1 MRLSHVDSEGRAR
14 MVDVGGKAETAREA
28 RAFGLVRMSEA
39 AYAAVRKGQGPK
51 GDVFTVAKVAGI
63 MAAKKTSD
71 LVPLC
76 HPLPITFV
84 DVEYAFRDGESAVE
98 ITSAV
103 RVKGQTG
110 VEMEAMTAV
119 MVTALTIYDMC
130 KAIDKS
136 IEPRAVLPV
145 REKRGQERNIQE
157 AYRRACRQA
166 AGSTPKGARRDM
178 KARVIS
184 VNISDEKGEKKHNV
198 GRCMAL
204 EDTASKRTPTR
215 APGTGR

>member
-136 IEPRAVLPV
+136 IELGPFYLL
-145 REKRGQERNIQE
+145 EKSGGKSGI
-157 AYRRACRQA
+157 YRRRIEGPAGKRQ
-166 AGSTPKGARRDM
+166 GARR
-178 KARVIS
+178 KAQ
-184 VNISDEKGEKKHNV
+184 G
-198 GRCMAL
+198 A
-204 EDTASKRTPTR
+204 T
-215 APGTGR
+215 

>member
-1 MRLSHVDSEGRAR
+1 MRLSHVDSEGKAR
-14 MVDVGGKAETAREA
+14 MVDVGAKAETAREA
-28 RAFGLVRMSEA
+28 RAFGRVRMSEA

-84 DVEYAFRDGESAVE
+84 DVEYAFRENDPVIE

-136 IEPRAVLPV
+136 IELGPFYLL
-145 REKRGQERNIQE
+145 EKSGGKSGV
-157 AYRRACRQA
+157 YWRRTGGSAGKRQP
-166 AGSTPKGARRDM
+166 GRRR
-178 KARVIS
+178 KA
-184 VNISDEKGEKKHNV
+184 
-198 GRCMAL
+198 
-204 EDTASKRTPTR
+204 
-215 APGTGR
+215 